1 VVSMRLELSQP
12 LLKLTVAFP
21 SSGWGGHIA
30 LEYADVPFLP
40 LRHSWATEILLD
52 PSDRKEYGIPNN
64 EKEDSMGRLEGIIK
78 DEIIRLAK
86 RELRMKF
93 VPLRRDV
100 RSLKITAS
108 QLKKSVFGLQR
119 VVSQQEKQMGTKPVP
134 EVTPEDMKKARF
146 SPRLIKSLR
155 KRLRVSQSE
164 MAKLAGV
171 TVGAIFQWEK
181 GIFEP
186 RNDKK
191 KVLVGLRK
199 LGRQDVKKLLAE
211 KMEEAT
217 PKKTPKVNMKRRR
230 RASKK

>member
-1 VVSMRLELSQP
+1 
-12 LLKLTVAFP
+12 
-21 SSGWGGHIA
+21 
-30 LEYADVPFLP
+30 
-40 LRHSWATEILLD
+40 
-52 PSDRKEYGIPNN
+52 
-64 EKEDSMGRLEGIIK
+64 MGKLEGIIK

-86 RELRMKF
+86 REMRIKF

-100 RSLKITAS
+100 RLLKITAS
-108 QLKKSVFGLQR
+108 QLRKSVLSLQR
-119 VVSQQEKQMGTKPVP
+119 VVSQQERQKGPTLAP

-155 KRLRVSQSE
+155 KHLGVSQRE

-186 RNDKK
+186 RDDKK

-199 LGRQDVKKLLAE
+199 LGRQNARKLLAE
-211 KMEEAT
+211 KRKETT
-217 PKKTPKVNMKRRR
+217 PKKKPKVNRNRRR
-230 RASKK
+230 KASKK